1 MPRMPTATEMRLD
14 NITACLTQAL
24 PLLTELHDAFGPPFV
39 QPIVNTMQALINLVQ
54 NVKQNKNECAQVMEN
69 IHRIVYAIINLHI
82 KSETVGSLSPSMLDD
97 VGKFMDFVEAQQ
109 EGNKIKH
116 LFGNKETKKLL
127 QDCCAGLTQA
137 MDVFG
142 IPRWVE
148 TLNDIREFKDTANL
162 MHKELVKLIETLS
175 DTSTLSSERSSVH
188 WGVNESI
195 NSSNSFSLL
204 PSNPKI
210 FHGREQELEIV
221 LKLLSQKSPRIA
233 ILGGGGMGKTSLARA
248 ALHHPCTTS
257 KFEHRFFV
265 SAEAASTSIEL
276 AALVGLH
283 LGLNPGR
290 DLTKAII
297 QYLSRKP
304 ACLLILDNL
313 ETVWEPIQTRAGIE
327 NLLSLLSEV
336 EHLALMITMR
346 GAERPAKVQWT
357 HPFLSPLQPLS
368 DDAAK
373 QTFMEITDH
382 SYTFEEAKELLQF
395 TDNMP
400 LAVDLIAHLTECEGM
415 SNVLVRWETEKTSM
429 LSMGFDRRSSLDV
442 SIGLSLSSPR
452 ITPESKELLSLLSI
466 LPNGLSEAE
475 LIQSKLGVP
484 NVLLC
489 KAALQATSLVYRDGN
504 RRLMVLM
511 PVREYVQQFLP
522 PSQSHIQSIQ
532 KHFHTLLGLF
542 KKHQGEQLKPVI
554 TQITMNLANLHEVLK
569 TGLQDS
575 DSNLED
581 TINSILSLNSFFRL
595 TRRHFTPLIY
605 DIPGSLSQ
613 LYDGRLEIIWFIE
626 VLVTASYTKPVLQ
639 KAITQATSYFHHIH
653 DPLLESQFYEAVA
666 LHISLRTGDFN
677 QATQYLQMAQ
687 ELSELCGDTG
697 QQCRVLFSLSRLKC
711 YTGDHC
717 AAQVLAQRVSKLSG
731 DLYIEAGAS
740 RLEATCSRMRG
751 DYWKS
756 VAQLSRARDLIFL
769 CGLSGGDLDH
779 NSTLE
784 QAEIHL
790 LQSEYAE
797 ARSLFNT
804 ELENTSPEENATFHA
819 HALLNIALID
829 IAIGGPKEHIYH
841 NLDTARAI
849 WSKETYAGISSCHML
864 QGQMEFLEGKF
875 DSASTKFQECLA
887 SARGHNEP
895 KSFCLEQLANIRA
908 WPENEGQYKWLV
920 MYLGYAY
927 TLKQKL
933 ALHKAFLFLGD
944 VFITNEDEKTAT
956 SLYQVA
962 LEGFTYMGVHQSRAQ
977 CMLRLGDL
985 ANKNGHISEAMSFWK
1000 AARPLFERSSQAKDM
1015 AQIDAKIATVENAHQ
1030 MTLVQLETLD
1040 APVQEV
1046 DEDDNKHSVQE
1057 GAKEHTVPVSV

>member
-1 MPRMPTATEMRLD
+1 MPRLPTVTEMRLD

-24 PLLTELHDAFGPPFV
+24 PLLMELNDAFGPPFV
-39 QPIVNTMQALINLVQ
+39 QPIVNTIQALINLVQ

-82 KSETVGSLSPSMLDD
+82 KSETVGSLSPSMVED
-97 VGKFMDFVEAQQ
+97 VGKFMETLHKIYTFVEAQK

-142 IPRWVE
+142 IPRWME

-175 DTSTLSSERSSVH
+175 DTGTLSSERSSVH
-188 WGVNESI
+188 WGINESI

-248 ALHHPCTTS
+248 ALHHPDTTS

-265 SAEAASTSIEL
+265 SAEAATTSIEL

-283 LGLNPGR
+283 IGLNPGQ

-297 QYLSRKP
+297 KYFARKP
-304 ACLLILDNL
+304 PCLLILDNL

-327 NLLSLLSEV
+327 SLLSLLSEI
-336 EHLALMITMR
+336 EHLALLITMR
-346 GAERPAKVQWT
+346 GAERPANVQWT
-357 HPFLSPLQPLS
+357 HPFLLPLQPLS

-382 SYTFEEAKELLQF
+382 SYSFQEVEELLKF

-400 LAVDLIAHLTECEGM
+400 LAVDLIANLTEYEGM
-415 SNVLVRWETEKTSM
+415 SNVLLRWETEKTSM

-442 SIGLSLSSPR
+442 SICLSLSSPR
-452 ITPESKELLSLLSI
+452 ISPESKELLSLLSI

-475 LIQSKLGVP
+475 LIQSKLGIP
-484 NVLLC
+484 NVLSC
-489 KAALQATSLVYRDGN
+489 KAALQATSLIYQDGN
-504 RRLMVLM
+504 RQLLPLM

-522 PSQSHIQSIQ
+522 PSQPHIQNIR
-532 KHFHTLLGLF
+532 KHFHTLLGLY
-542 KKHQGEQLKPVI
+542 KKHRGEQLKPVI
-554 TQITMNLANLHEVLK
+554 TQITMNLSNLHEVLK
-569 TGLQDS
+569 NGLQDS

-605 DIPGSLSQ
+605 DMPASLSQ

-639 KAITQATSYFHHIH
+639 KAITQAISYFHHIH
-653 DPLLESQFYEAVA
+653 DPLLESQFYEAVG
-666 LHISLRTGDFN
+666 SLIFIYEGDSN
-677 QATQYLQMAQ
+677 QTTKYLQKAQ
-687 ELSELCGDTG
+687 ELSELCGDTD
-697 QQCRVLFSLSRLKC
+697 QQCQVLITL
-711 YTGDHC
+711 T
-717 AAQVLAQRVSKLSG
+717 QVLAQRASKLSG
-731 DLYIEAGAS
+731 DLFTEARAS
-740 RLEATCSRMRG
+740 RLEAACSRSRG
-751 DYWKS
+751 DYRKS
-756 VAQLSRARDLIFL
+756 AAQLSRVRDLIFL
-769 CGLSGGDLDH
+769 CGLSGGGLDH
-779 NSTLE
+779 QSTVD
-784 QAEIHL
+784 QTEIHL
-790 LQSEYAE
+790 LQSEYAV
-797 ARSLFNT
+797 ARSLFNKEVET
-804 ELENTSPEENATFHA
+804 TSPEENAPY
-819 HALLNIALID
+819 HALARLNIALID
-829 IAIGGPKEHIYH
+829 IAIGGSKEYIYH
-841 NLDTARAI
+841 NLDMVRAL
-849 WSKETYAGISSCHML
+849 WSKETHVAISFCDVL
-864 QGQMEFLEGKF
+864 QGQMELLEGKF
-875 DSASTKFQECLA
+875 DSAKIQFQECLT
-887 SARGHNEP
+887 STQGHNET

-908 WPENEGQYKWLV
+908 WPENEWQYKWPIT
-920 MYLGYAY
+920 YLGYAY
-927 TLKQKL
+927 MLKQKL
-933 ALHKAFLFLGD
+933 ALHKALLFLGD
-944 VFITNEDEKTAT
+944 VFIANEDEETAN

-962 LEGFTYMGVHQSRAQ
+962 LEGFTYMDVHQSRAQ

-985 ANKNGHISEAMSFWK
+985 ENKNGHTSEAITFWK

-1015 AQIDAKIATVENAHQ
+1015 AQIDAKITTVENACQ
-1030 MTLVQLETLD
+1030 MALVQLETLD
-1040 APVQEV
+1040 GPVQEV
-1046 DEDDNKHSVQE
+1046 DEDDDKDSIQE
-1057 GAKEHTVPVSV
+1057 GAKKHPVPVSV

>member
-39 QPIVNTMQALINLVQ
+39 QPIVNTIQALIKLVQ

-97 VGKFMDFVEAQQ
+97 VGKFMETLHKIYTFVEAQQ

-210 FHGREQELEIV
+210 FNGHEQELEIV

-297 QYLSRKP
+297 QYFSRKP
-304 ACLLILDNL
+304 PCLLILDNL
-313 ETVWEPIQTRAGIE
+313 ETVWEPIQTRAAIE

-489 KAALQATSLVYRDGN
+489 KAALQATSL
-504 RRLMVLM
+504 
-511 PVREYVQQFLP
+511 
-522 PSQSHIQSIQ
+522 SHIQSIQ
-532 KHFHTLLGLF
+532 KHFHTLLGLY
-542 KKHQGEQLKPVI
+542 KKHRGEQLKPVI

-569 TGLQDS
+569 KGLQDS

-717 AAQVLAQRVSKLSG
+717 AAQVLAQRISKLSG
-731 DLYIEAGAS
+731 DLFIEAGAS

-751 DYWKS
+751 DYRKS
-756 VAQLSRARDLIFL
+756 MAQLSRARDLIFL

-797 ARSLFNT
+797 ARSLFNN

-875 DSASTKFQECLA
+875 DSANTKFQECLA

-895 KSFCLEQLANIRA
+895 KSFCLEQLANIQA

-927 TLKQKL
+927 KLKQTL

-944 VFITNEDEKTAT
+944 VFIANEDEKTAT

-985 ANKNGHISEAMSFWK
+985 ANNKGHISEAMSFWK

-1015 AQIDAKIATVENAHQ
+1015 AQIDMRLATAKKTDQKALAQPEPLH
-1030 MTLVQLETLD
+1030 
-1040 APVQEV
+1040 APVKMV
-1046 DEDDNKHSVQE
+1046 NKDDNKDSDQKSAE
-1057 GAKEHTVPVSV
+1057 EHPSPVSV